1 MELLAAESE
10 LSECQT
16 RKETQ
21 NITAILGETVMSHDA
36 PYICYSSDSSAQ
48 NNVCIPQ
55 RIKQFS
61 KK

>member
-10 LSECQT
+10 FSECQT

-21 NITAILGETVMSHDA
+21 NITAILGKTVMSHDA
-36 PYICYSSDSSAQ
+36 QYLCYSSVSSAQ
-48 NNVCIPQ
+48 NNVCVLQ